1 MLSLSACGD
10 PPVTTYRT
18 AKEPAPVI
26 ATPAAPAAP
35 ASVDSSNAN
44 MVNTAVVTASGDS
57 LFWTAPAHW
66 SAKPASAMRK
76 ATFLITGTDGAI
88 ADLAITAFPG
98 DVGGELANVN
108 RWRGQLQLPPIKADE
123 LEKVTKKV
131 QAGDATA
138 ILTDFTSEAGDQR
151 MLGAIVPDEKGGR
164 TWFFKVTGP
173 AKAVGGQADKFQKF
187 VESVKL

>member
-1 MLSLSACGD
+1 MPRRIMLATLVGLSLL
-10 PPVTTYRT
+10 
-18 AKEPAPVI
+18 APSF
-26 ATPAAPAAP
+26 AAERW
-35 ASVDSSNAN
+35 
-44 MVNTAVVTASGDS
+44 SGDGIS
-57 LFWTAPAHW
+57 WQTPEGWTQKKESTEFRFAQ
-66 SAKPASAMRK
+66 
-76 ATFLITGTDGAI
+76 I
-88 ADLAITAFPG
+88 DLGDNLLLVVSRFPG
-98 DVGGELANVN
+98 DVGGNLANVN

-187 VESVKL
+187 VESVKLEGK